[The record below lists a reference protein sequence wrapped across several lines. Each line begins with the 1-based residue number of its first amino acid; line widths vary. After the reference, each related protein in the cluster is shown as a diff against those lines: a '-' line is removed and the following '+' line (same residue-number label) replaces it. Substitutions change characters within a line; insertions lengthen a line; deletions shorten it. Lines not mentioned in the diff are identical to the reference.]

1 MNGIDLLIVLVVGL
15 NVYYGMRRGLYQGLI
30 DLFSLFL
37 SLIVA
42 TWTYPAAAWV
52 VLKLTGLPS
61 PLREMIGFILTAV
74 LMVKLVS
81 YLGLLIP
88 EEREPAEK
96 VDKVGGGLI
105 GGVLGTLL
113 CALVLSALSGLPAQ
127 EGIEESLFGHPFVQ
141 GVPKLYE
148 RLERLGFDLPKLI
161 RLPRDYQDP
170 RSEVEGTQLQFRRLN
185 FTRLDGATCIKCRGK
200 MQFLG
205 YLRPGGGPLAPK
217 FQCTRCGRTTD
228 GCQSFEG
235 FHAMYRKCPTQV
247 ANEGYELDCGVWTNG
262 DPVVPQGP
270 CPVCGGVARPHGSF

>member
-1 MNGIDLLIVLVVGL
+1 MNGIDFLIVLVVGL

-42 TWTYPAAAWV
+42 TWTYPAGAWLI
-52 VLKLTGLPS
+52 LKLLGLPS
-61 PLREMIGFILTAV
+61 PLRDLLGFILIAV
-74 LMVKLVS
+74 LVIKGVS

-88 EEREPAEK
+88 EEKEPSAK
-96 VDKVGGGLI
+96 VDKVGGGCI
-105 GGVLGTLL
+105 GGILGILL
-113 CALVLSALSGLPAQ
+113 CALVLSALGGLPARP
-127 EGIEESLFGHPFVQ
+127 GIEESLFGNPFVQ
-141 GVPKLYE
+141 SVPRLYE
-148 RLERLGFDLPKLI
+148 RFERLGFDLPKLI

-170 RSEVEGTQLQFRRLN
+170 QSEIEKTQLQFRRLN

-200 MQFLG
+200 MKFLG
-205 YLRPGGGPLAPK
+205 YLRPGEGPLAPK
-217 FQCTRCGRTTD
+217 FQCTQCGRTTD

-247 ANEGYELDCGVWTNG
+247 ANEGYKLDCGVWTNG

-270 CPVCGGVARPHGSF
+270 CPVCGSLARPLA